1 MIKNCKKLSTFADI
15 LFKQGPYI
23 AVPEDLVPLGWTTD
37 PDCLLIDLHFVRS
50 QFDIS
55 WRIEKELGAAKNVR
69 VMLADGQHTFVLA
82 GLVSK
87 TEAAY
92 FVYNEVT
99 DTILQV
105 TSWKGDLN
113 GFLDRFNGNV
123 TQLPTKLLSS

>member
-1 MIKNCKKLSTFADI
+1 M
-15 LFKQGPYI
+15 
-23 AVPEDLVPLGWTTD
+23 
-37 PDCLLIDLHFVRS
+37 IDLHFVGS

-55 WRIEKELGAAKNVR
+55 WRIEEELGAARNVR
-69 VMLADGQHTFVLA
+69 VMLGDEQHTFVLA

-87 TEAAY
+87 TEAVY

-105 TSWKGDLN
+105 TGWKGDLD

>member
-1 MIKNCKKLSTFADI
+1 M
-15 LFKQGPYI
+15 
-23 AVPEDLVPLGWTTD
+23 GWTND
-37 PDCLLIDLHFVRS
+37 PDCLLIDLHFVGS

-69 VMLADGQHTFVLA
+69 VMLADEQHTFVLA

-99 DTILQV
+99 DVILQV
-105 TSWKGDLN
+105 TSWKGDLD